1 MALKRTLIVLIG
13 LLGLSA
19 VAAAQDEPS
28 DGLNDMTADRIHAL
42 VERIDEDAQRQENFW
57 QFSLKDRIV
66 MIVIDAEADRMRIIS
81 PIVKNEDVP
90 IEIYTRMLQAN
101 FDSALDAR
109 YAIANEII
117 WGAFIHPLRSLS
129 DEELLSGIAQVVT
142 VADTFGTTYS
152 SGALIYGGGD
162 SNDEIDKLYQELMD
176 LLNPV
181 I

>member
-1 MALKRTLIVLIG
+1 MAFKRTLIALISCLALTAG
-13 LLGLSA
+13 
-19 VAAAQDEPS
+19 VTAQDETPEPI
-28 DGLNDMTADRIHAL
+28 DGMSADRIHAL
-42 VERIDEDAQRQENFW
+42 VERIDPQAQRQENFW
-57 QFSLKDRIV
+57 QFNLKERVVI
-66 MIVIDAEADRMRIIS
+66 IVIDTEADRMRIIS

-90 IEIYTRMLQAN
+90 TEIYTRMLQAN

-162 SNDEIDKLYQELMD
+162 SNEEIDKLYQELMD

>member
-1 MALKRTLIVLIG
+1 
-13 LLGLSA
+13 
-19 VAAAQDEPS
+19 
-28 DGLNDMTADRIHAL
+28 
-42 VERIDEDAQRQENFW
+42 
-57 QFSLKDRIV
+57 

>member
-1 MALKRTLIVLIG
+1 MALTRILIAFVG
-13 LLGLSA
+13 LLGLMTA
-19 VAAAQDEPS
+19 VAAQEQPRNDDS
-28 DGLNDMTADRIHAL
+28 DMTAERIHAL
-42 VERIDEDAQRQENFW
+42 VERIDAEAQRQENFW
-57 QFSLKDRIV
+57 QFSLKERIV
-66 MIVIDAEADRMRIIS
+66 MIVIDTEADRMRIIS

-117 WGAFIHPLRSLS
+117 WGAYIHPLRSLT

-162 SNDEIDKLYQELMD
+162 SNEEIDKLYQELMD